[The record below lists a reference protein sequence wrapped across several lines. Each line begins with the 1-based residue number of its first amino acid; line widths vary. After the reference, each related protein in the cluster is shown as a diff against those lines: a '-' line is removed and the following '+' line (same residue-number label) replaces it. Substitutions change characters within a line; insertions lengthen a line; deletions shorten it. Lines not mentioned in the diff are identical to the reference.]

1 MQKITTNKETGKPVT
16 VFAYQQST
24 EKEKISKLYIYDDIT
39 KYGKFNWETWSYED
53 SETSAKRI
61 KEILESIPEGNEL
74 EIHINSNGGEVYE
87 AVTIYQLLC
96 QKQCRKVSYVD
107 GVAHSAA
114 FIIPFACDWRI
125 MGLGTAALFHN
136 MWTYTSGNA
145 KELRQ
150 EADRLDSLMRSN
162 RQIYLQRAQNI
173 TEEEMIQMMEAETI
187 LTPEQCLEYGF
198 CDEIT
203 GYMSDAERQEQNIL
217 NQTARMEKIR
227 QAHDGYRQ
235 QFLAFQSQT
244 AETLLKDQGTDQKEE
259 PPTAPVLQK
268 EQQTDEPPAAG
279 QPKEPLNSTKQEA
292 LKIASA
298 FLMAINKSKED

>member
-24 EKEKISKLYIYDDIT
+24 EKEKVSKLYIYDDIT
-39 KYGKFNWETWSYED
+39 KYGDFNWETWSYDD
-53 SETSAKRI
+53 SETSANHIR
-61 KEILESIPEGNEL
+61 EMLDSMPEGNEL

-87 AVTIYQLLC
+87 AVTIYQMLC

-125 MGLGTAALFHN
+125 MGLGTAALLHN
-136 MWTYTSGNA
+136 MWTYAAGNA

-150 EADRLDSLMRSN
+150 AADRLDSLMQSN
-162 RQIYLQRAQNI
+162 RQIYLQRAKNI
-173 TEEEMIQMMEAETI
+173 TEEELIKLLEEETI

-203 GYMSDAERQEQNIL
+203 GYVSDVDRQEQDVL

-227 QAHDGYRQ
+227 QALVGYRQ
-235 QFLAFQSQT
+235 QFLSFQDQVAEAF
-244 AETLLKDQGTDQKEE
+244 LKDQEKE
-259 PPTAPVLQK
+259 
-268 EQQTDEPPAAG
+268 
-279 QPKEPLNSTKQEA
+279 PKKNRPEKPLNSTKQEA
-292 LKIASA
+292 LEIASA
-298 FLMAINKSKED
+298 FLMAINNPKED